1 MIRTVSGKTPVIF
14 YTAIYMPNNLVKK
27 FKDKQAISRLKS
39 KDKDAFIKAY
49 DENAL
54 EINRF
59 IYFKVGNREEADDLT
74 SNVFLKTWNH
84 IQNKTLTDAKT
95 LRALLYKIARNVV
108 IDYYRSS
115 NTKSISL
122 NDEENPIDVI
132 DEESGLENLH
142 ADMDQATDIKL
153 IMSKLPLLKDEY
165 REVVIMKFV
174 SDLSLEEI
182 ADISGKTKGNVRV
195 LIYRA
200 LKALKELMEEV

>member
-1 MIRTVSGKTPVIF
+1 MVSGKIPVVF
-14 YTAIYMPNNLVKK
+14 YTAICMSNNLIKK

-39 KDKDAFIKAY
+39 KDKEAFIGVY
-49 DENAL
+49 DENSL

-74 SNVFLKTWNH
+74 SLVFLKTWNH

-108 IDYYRSS
+108 IDYYRSAG
-115 NTKSISL
+115 TKNLSL
-122 NDEENPIDVI
+122 NDEENPLDVI
-132 DEESGLENLH
+132 DEEKSPESLQ
-142 ADMDQATDIKL
+142 ADLDQAADIKL

-165 REVVIMKFV
+165 REVIIMKFV

-182 ADISGKTKGNVRV
+182 ADISGKTKGNIRV

-200 LKALKELMEEV
+200 LKALKELVEEV